1 MEKASIE
8 PPEEEEEERPVVNG
22 NGEVI
27 TPGQSLYPSCD
38 YQLSVIILYFFK
50 KKWCVCT
57 SSRLCVC
64 THTCVYALMSG

>member
-50 KKWCVCT
+50 KNDVFVQVLAYVCVHT
-57 SSRLCVC
+57 RVC
-64 THTCVYALMSG
+64 MHL